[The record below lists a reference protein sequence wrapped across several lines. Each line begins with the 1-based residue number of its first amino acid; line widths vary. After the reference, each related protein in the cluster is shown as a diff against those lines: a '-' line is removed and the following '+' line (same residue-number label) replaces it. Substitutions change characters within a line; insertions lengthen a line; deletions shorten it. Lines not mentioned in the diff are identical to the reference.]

1 MQQGMGDKDIGSKV
15 LTKYTYTPYLKNNC
29 CWCMCYPVWMHCSK
43 QPNYDFCL
51 SQGSAV
57 TVLMLDRQSYSRLH
71 QVSSW

>member
-57 TVLMLDRQSYSRLH
+57 
-71 QVSSW
+71 